1 MDGTSAETAVT
12 PSVTF
17 AAAALGDSLQRV
29 LVDLPARDRHP
40 TDSLTGES

>member
-1 MDGTSAETAVT
+1 MDGTSAETVVT

-29 LVDLPARDRHP
+29 LVDLLALGIVTQP
-40 TDSLTGES
+40 TR